1 MPRAST
7 ELSFANTEEAESLLQ
22 RVRSDADDL
31 SWVTFVYAPNSHNI
45 LDING
50 SGTGGLGE
58 FRDNFDESQR
68 MYGLLRVTDIIDGH
82 TTIKFVFVSWAGAK
96 VRVVPKAKMA
106 THKGSIV
113 NLIGQ
118 AHITLDASE
127 ASDISDDVVMTRVT
141 DASGSGSRVLDKPDQ
156 TRAAVTVNKASTS
169 SARPS
174 VPKESNA
181 EVSFGNPDEGKAAIK
196 QVRNNDDPTDWVL
209 FGYEGQS
216 NVIQL
221 VATGNGGIEEMKQQ
235 LKPDTINYGIVR
247 VYDCY
252 DGHTTTKFV
261 LILWVGENVKI
272 MRKARITTH
281 KGAVLEFLGQYHTD
295 IPCSNHDE
303 VNQEII
309 MTAVQDASG
318 TAVHV
323 KDKAE

>member
-1 MPRAST
+1 MPKAST
-7 ELSFANTEEAESLLQ
+7 DLTFANQEEAETLLK
-22 RVRSDADDL
+22 RVRADSDEL
-31 SWVTFVYAPNSHNI
+31 SWVTFIYAPNSHNV
-45 LDING
+45 LNVHG
-50 SGTGGLGE
+50 SGNGGLDE
-58 FRDNFDESQR
+58 FRNDFDESER

-82 TTIKFVFVSWAGAK
+82 TTIKFVFIIWAGSR

-118 AHITLDASE
+118 AHITIDASE
-127 ASDISDDVVMTRVT
+127 PADISDEVVMTRVT

-156 TRAAVTVNKASTS
+156 AREVTTVHKVSV
-169 SARPS
+169 ARPS

-181 EVSFGNPDEGKAAIK
+181 EVSIGDEASGSAAIGK
-196 QVRNNDDPTDWVL
+196 VRNDNDDTDWVL

-216 NVIQL
+216 NVVVL
-221 VATGNGGIEEMKQQ
+221 VSTGNGGIEEMKQH
-235 LKPDTINYGIVR
+235 LKPDSINYGLVR

-281 KGAVLEFLGQYHTD
+281 KGTVLSFLGQYHTD

-303 VNQEII
+303 INQEII
-309 MTAVQDASG
+309 MTKVQDASG
-318 TAVHV
+318 TAIHI
-323 KDKAE
+323 KENPQD